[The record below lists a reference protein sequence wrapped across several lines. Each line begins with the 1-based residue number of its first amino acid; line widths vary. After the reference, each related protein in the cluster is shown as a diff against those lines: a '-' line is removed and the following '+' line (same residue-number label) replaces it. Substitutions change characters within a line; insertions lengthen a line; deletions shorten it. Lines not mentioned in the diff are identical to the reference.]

1 MIRIGC
7 HLSSSK
13 GLLRMGQ
20 DALSIRANTFQ
31 FFLRNPRGSKAK
43 ALDEADAA
51 ALMALLR
58 GKDMLPIVAHAPYTL
73 NPCAADPRVQE
84 FAAMVMADDLVRMAS
99 FPGNLYN
106 FHPGSHVGQGSE
118 AGIEKTAALLN
129 ALLTPDTAATV
140 LIETMAG
147 QGSEIGGTFE
157 EVGDILRRVELQ
169 EKMGVCLDTCHVFAA
184 GYDIV
189 HDLDGVLEQFEWY
202 IGLDRLKALHV
213 NDSLFPL
220 GSRKDRHAPIG
231 KGCIGLDALLA
242 MVNHPVLTQLPMI
255 LETPQE
261 DLSGY
266 AREIGLL
273 RGEAVD
279 NL

>member
-7 HLSSSK
+7 HLSPSK

-51 ALMALLR
+51 SLMALLR
-58 GKDMLPIVAHAPYTL
+58 ERDMLPIVTHAPYTL

-84 FAAMVMADDLVRMAS
+84 FAAMVMGDDLVRMAS

-129 ALLTPDTAATV
+129 TLLKPNTAATV

-157 EVGDILRRVELQ
+157 EMGEILRRVELQ

-189 HDLDGVLEQFEWY
+189 YDLDGVLEQFDRH

-220 GSRKDRHAPIG
+220 GSHKDRHAPIG

-242 MVNHPVLTQLPMI
+242 LVNYPALTQLPMI